1 MLGMAG
7 GRPIFGS
14 FRPLI
19 PTGYQNLPTLRHVDG
34 PWGRAA
40 FGTPAFH
47 WRRRPSNGTAL
58 MTTTSGEARHDSDWP
73 TNGELL
79 GQRVRRVHIGLLE
92 TAHSTKGSSDG
103 TVVALLLSLARLF
116 WCTTPFSRWLP
127 GGHGY
132 KGQWLSRG

>member
-1 MLGMAG
+1 MSMAHG
-7 GRPIFGS
+7 AGLLSGPCF
-14 FRPLI
+14 PLAP
-19 PTGYQNLPTLRHVDG
+19 PTVKWYSIDDDN
-34 PWGRAA
+34 
-40 FGTPAFH
+40 
-47 WRRRPSNGTAL
+47 
-58 MTTTSGEARHDSDWP
+58 SGEARHDSDWP

-92 TAHSTKGSSDG
+92 TANSTKGSSDG